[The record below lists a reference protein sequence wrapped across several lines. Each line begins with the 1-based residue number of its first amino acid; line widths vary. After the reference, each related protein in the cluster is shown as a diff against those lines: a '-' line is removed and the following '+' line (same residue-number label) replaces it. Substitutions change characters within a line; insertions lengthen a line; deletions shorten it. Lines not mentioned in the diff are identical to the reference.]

1 MNTINLQKYDVN
13 EEEREITFSCASEAP
28 YQRYDDDLQMFF
40 DQILIIRKDAV
51 NLDRLNNFAPLLFNH
66 DPNKLLGTVIRAWID
81 NDKIFVRVKFSKND
95 AFADRIYKDIIDGVI
110 RNVSI
115 GYQIEEYQETTE
127 DNKVKRYI
135 TRWSIYECSIVSIP
149 ADQTVGIRTFKNL
162 NIKEINN
169 MDKENKACGEMP
181 QEEIKAED
189 VISQAEIEELIKEN
203 EALKAENDALKAEK
217 EDVKE
222 DVKEDAEQP
231 EVDKET
237 IEDIEKIGEDFG
249 VDKEEIERA
258 IENKLTVR
266 QFKQNVKNLIIK
278 NKETNT
284 MKSEFA
290 DYLKTRDFS
299 KPFVMRDFT
308 GFSSSALVKTDK
320 LPLVDILEKR
330 IALKGYRTISGIRG
344 NLSVPVQTGRN
355 TVYTPGINEASTDS
369 NPVFTDKTLSAVK
382 FCASTTIGKEM
393 IDLANDDVE
402 AFIVDSITR
411 ELAYK
416 AQDYMLSKVTA
427 GAGNTVTYNAL
438 SNITWDT
445 MLDFEKA
452 IAGFNLENVSFVMS
466 PAARATLKGIL
477 KSQNTAARYIC
488 EDNEINGYPVA
499 VSGCVANDNIFFG
512 DWNQL
517 LQALFGQGLEFIID
531 PYSESRSN
539 SVVVTGSLLMD
550 CAVLNA
556 GAFVVGKVQSSS
568 SSAESSQE

>member
-13 EEEREITFSCASEAP
+13 EEQREITFSCASELP
-28 YQRYDDDLQMFF
+28 YQRFDQELEIFF
-40 DQILIIRKDAV
+40 DEILIIRKDAV

-66 DPNKLLGTVIRAWID
+66 DPNKLLGTVIKAWIND
-81 NDKIFVRVKFSKND
+81 DKIFVRVKFSRND
-95 AFADRIYKDIIDGVI
+95 AFAERIYRDIIDGVI
-110 RNVSI
+110 KNVSI
-115 GYQIEEYQETTE
+115 GYQIEQYEQENSG
-127 DNKVKRYI
+127 DKLKRYI
-135 TRWSIYECSIVSIP
+135 TKWGIYECSIVSIP
-149 ADQTVGIRTFKNL
+149 ADQTVGIRTFQNL
-162 NIKEINN
+162 KIKEINN
-169 MDKENKACGEMP
+169 MDNENKACGENP
-181 QEEIKAED
+181 QEEIKAEE
-189 VISQAEIEELIKEN
+189 VISQAEIDELIKEN
-203 EALKAENDALKAEK
+203 EALKAENEALKAEK
-217 EDVKE
+217 ED
-222 DVKEDAEQP
+222 AEKQP

-258 IENKLTVR
+258 INEKLSVR
-266 QFKQNVKNLIIK
+266 EFKQNVKNNLVIK
-278 NKETNT
+278 NKETKN
-284 MKSEFA
+284 MKSEFV

-330 IALKGYRTISGIRG
+330 IALKGYRSISGIRG

-355 TVYTPGINEASTDS
+355 TVYTPGVNEASTDS
-369 NPVFTDKTLSAVK
+369 NPTFTDKTLSAVK

-393 IDLANDDVE
+393 IDLANDDVQ

-427 GAGNTVTYNAL
+427 GAGNTVTYSAL

-499 VSGCVANDNIFFG
+499 VSGCVSNDNIYFA

-517 LQALFGQGLEFIID
+517 LQVLFGQGLEFIID

-539 SVVVTGSLLMD
+539 SVVITGSLLMD